1 MKRIV
6 MLASGRGSNFQAVAS
21 AIARGM
27 INGRCV
33 GLIVDRRETLAA
45 VRAEEFGIPVFTID
59 YSGFS
64 TKGEYEEEVIST
76 LRSLAPDL
84 VVLAG
89 YMKILGSSII
99 REYAGR
105 IINIHPSLLPSFPG
119 LDAQGQALAYGV
131 KISGCTVH
139 FVDEGTDSGPVILQR
154 AVPVLDDD
162 DPGSLAERILLEEHI
177 ALPEAVSLFCED
189 RLHILG
195 RAVIRLDSDLHKE
208 RSRSA

>member
-6 MLASGRGSNFQAVAS
+6 MLASGRGSNFLAVAS
-21 AIARGM
+21 AITRGM
-27 INGRCV
+27 IHGRCV
-33 GLIVDRRETLAA
+33 GLIVDRKETLAA
-45 VRAEEFGIPVFTID
+45 VRAEELGIPVFTID

-64 TKGEYEEEVIST
+64 GKSEYEEELTRT
-76 LRSLAPDL
+76 LGSLAPDL
-84 VVLAG
+84 IVLAG
-89 YMKILGSSII
+89 YMKILGSAII

-119 LDAQGQALAYGV
+119 LDAQGQALEYGV

-162 DPGSLAERILLEEHI
+162 DPESLAERILHEEHI
-177 ALPEAVSLFCED
+177 ALPEAVSLFCQD
-189 RLHILG
+189 RLRVLG
-195 RAVIRLDSDLHKE
+195 RTVIRLDSDLRE
-208 RSRSA
+208 GRSGSA

>member
-6 MLASGRGSNFQAVAS
+6 MLASGRGSNFRAVAS

-64 TKGEYEEEVIST
+64 TKSEYEEEVIST

-154 AVPVLDDD
+154 AVHVLDDD

-189 RLHILG
+189 RLRILG
-195 RAVIRLDSDLHKE
+195 RLVIRLDSDLHKD
-208 RSRSA
+208 RSWSA

>member
-189 RLHILG
+189 YLRILG

>member
-64 TKGEYEEEVIST
+64 TKSEYEEEVIST

-99 REYAGR
+99 REYTGR

-154 AVPVLDDD
+154 AVYVLDDD

-189 RLHILG
+189 RLRILG
-195 RAVIRLDSDLHKE
+195 RLVIRLDSDLHKD
-208 RSRSA
+208 RSWSA

>member
-64 TKGEYEEEVIST
+64 TKSEYEEEVIST

-154 AVPVLDDD
+154 AVHVLDDD

-189 RLHILG
+189 RLRILG
-195 RAVIRLDSDLHKE
+195 RLVIRLDSDLHKG

>member
-6 MLASGRGSNFQAVAS
+6 MFASGRGSNFQAVAS

-64 TKGEYEEEVIST
+64 TKSEYEEEVIST

-99 REYAGR
+99 REYTGR

-154 AVPVLDDD
+154 AVHVLDDD

-189 RLHILG
+189 RLRILG
-195 RAVIRLDSDLHKE
+195 RLVIRLDSDLHKD
-208 RSRSA
+208 RSWSA

>member
-64 TKGEYEEEVIST
+64 TKSEYEEVVLST
-76 LRSLAPDL
+76 LRSLVPDL

-189 RLHILG
+189 RLRILG
-195 RAVIRLDSDLHKE
+195 RSVIRLDSDLHKDS
-208 RSRSA
+208 SRSA

>member
-6 MLASGRGSNFQAVAS
+6 MLASGRGSNFLAVAS

-33 GLIVDRRETLAA
+33 GLIVDRRGTLAA

-64 TKGEYEEEVIST
+64 TKDEYEEEVIST

-89 YMKILGSSII
+89 YMKILGCEII

-119 LDAQGQALAYGV
+119 LDAHGQALAYGV
-131 KISGCTVH
+131 KISGCTAH

-154 AVPVLDDD
+154 SVSVLDDD

-177 ALPEAVSLFCED
+177 ALPEAVSLFCQD
-189 RLHILG
+189 RLRILG
-195 RAVIRLDSDLHKE
+195 RTVFRLDYDPKE
-208 RSRSA
+208 EKSGST